1 MFEKLTYDL
10 TQSVCNN
17 NGESLANL
25 FADNG
30 VYHDYIYGS
39 FKGKKNIK
47 LMLNNYFHRDAKNL
61 FWEMSDH
68 IFRED
73 IGYAKFMFAFT
84 SKIPEYL
91 GKKVVVSGISFF
103 RFKFNSIVE
112 YSESV
117 NGGIAM
123 VQLGVKPKKMQKV
136 FLKWFKRSLEDDFNL
151 RNFYESKSNS
161 DNK

>member
-1 MFEKLTYDL
+1 MFENVTHEL

-17 NGESLANL
+17 DGENLANL
-25 FADNG
+25 FADDG

-47 LMLNNYFHRDAKNL
+47 LMLNNYFHRDAKNF
-61 FWEMSDH
+61 FWKMSDH

-73 IGYAKFMFAFT
+73 IGYAKYMFTFT

-103 RFKFNSIVE
+103 RFKFNCIVE

-123 VQLGVKPKKMQKV
+123 AQLGVKPEKMQKV
-136 FLKWFKRSLEDDFNL
+136 FLKWFKRSLEDDLKL
-151 RNFYESKSNS
+151 RNFYESKNS
-161 DNK
+161 DENK

>member
-1 MFEKLTYDL
+1 MFEEITQKF

-17 NGESLANL
+17 DGDSLANL
-25 FADNG
+25 FAEHG

-47 LMLNNYFHRDAKNL
+47 LMLNDHFHRDAKN
-61 FWEMSDH
+61 FYWAMSDH
-68 IFRED
+68 IFKDD
-73 IGYAKFMFAFT
+73 IGYAKFLFTFT

-123 VQLGVKPKKMQKV
+123 VQLGVKPEKMKKV
-136 FLKWFKRSLEDDFNL
+136 FLKWFKRSLEDDVNL
-151 RNFYESKSNS
+151 RNLYQSKSNS
-161 DNK
+161 NNK

>member
-1 MFEKLTYDL
+1 MFEKVTYEL

-17 NGESLANL
+17 DGESLTNL

-30 VYHDYIYGS
+30 VYNDYIYGS

-47 LMLNNYFHRDAKNL
+47 LMLNNYFHRDAKNF
-61 FWEMSDH
+61 FWEMSDYV
-68 IFRED
+68 FRED
-73 IGYAKFMFAFT
+73 IGYAKFVFAFT

-123 VQLGVKPKKMQKV
+123 VQLGVKPEKMQKV
-136 FLKWFKRSLEDDFNL
+136 FLKWFKRSLKDDFNL
-151 RNFYESKSNS
+151 RNFYESTSNS

>member
-1 MFEKLTYDL
+1 MFEKVTYEL

-17 NGESLANL
+17 DGESLTNL

-47 LMLNNYFHRDAKNL
+47 LMLNNYFHRDAKNF
-61 FWEMSDH
+61 FWEMSDYV
-68 IFRED
+68 FRED
-73 IGYAKFMFAFT
+73 IGYAKLMFAFT

-123 VQLGVKPKKMQKV
+123 VQLGVKPEKMQKV
-136 FLKWFKRSLEDDFNL
+136 FLKWFKLSLEDDLNL
-151 RNFYESKSNS
+151 RNFHEGKSNGE
-161 DNK
+161 NK

>member
-1 MFEKLTYDL
+1 MFENVTHEL

-17 NGESLANL
+17 DGENLANL
-25 FADNG
+25 FADDG

-47 LMLNNYFHRDAKNL
+47 LMLNNYFHRDAKNF
-61 FWEMSDH
+61 FWKMSDH

-73 IGYAKFMFAFT
+73 IGYAKYMFTFT

-117 NGGIAM
+117 NGVIAM
-123 VQLGVKPKKMQKV
+123 VQLGVKPEKMQKV
-136 FLKWFKRSLEDDFNL
+136 FLKWFKRSLEDDSNL

>member
-1 MFEKLTYDL
+1 MFEKVTKDL

-17 NGESLANL
+17 DGDGIANL
-25 FADNG
+25 FVDQG

-39 FKGKKNIK
+39 FKGRKNIK
-47 LMLNNYFHRDAKNL
+47 SMLNNYFHRDAKN
-61 FWEMSDH
+61 FTWEMSDH
-68 IFRED
+68 VFKEN
-73 IGYAKFMFAFT
+73 IGYAKYMFTFT

-112 YSESV
+112 YSEVV

-123 VQLGVKPKKMQKV
+123 IQLGVKAEKMQKV
-136 FLKWFKRSLEDDFNL
+136 FLKWFKRSLKENPNL
-151 RNFYESKSNS
+151 RNFYESRINGK
-161 DNK
+161 NK

>member
-1 MFEKLTYDL
+1 MFEEITQKL

-17 NGESLANL
+17 DGDSLANL
-25 FADNG
+25 FAEQG

-47 LMLNNYFHRDAKNL
+47 LMLNDFFHRDAKK
-61 FWEMSDH
+61 FYWEMSDH
-68 IFRED
+68 IFRD
-73 IGYAKFMFAFT
+73 DMGYAKFLFTFT

-103 RFKFNSIVE
+103 RFKFNLIVE

-123 VQLGVKPKKMQKV
+123 VQLGVKPEKMQKV
-136 FLKWFKRSLEDDFNL
+136 FLKWLNRSLEDDVKL